1 MNIKFIIEK
10 KERKALAQK
19 IGELIGAE
27 VKYLGVPS
35 CAYQIGNFNLSKDAV
50 LICDDQT
57 DNEVIEK
64 VLNGL
69 AEVGYTTENEPEKL
83 TVQMPADSM
92 SEPTINRIRRI
103 LENKEALFKAALRTD
118 SLEIEVTETTV
129 NFPWFTIEEDGD
141 ADAYSKFISLL
152 CEFAKNQ
159 KRINNKPDTSD
170 NEKYAFRCFLL
181 RIGMIGAEYK
191 AARKVLLRDLTG
203 SAAFRHGRPE
213 GETENGISE

>member
-35 CAYQIGNFNLSKDAV
+35 CAYQIDFFTIDKDCV
-50 LICDDQT
+50 LHFDDRSDT
-57 DNEVIEK
+57 KIVEEV
-64 VLNGL
+64 LDGL
-69 AEVGYTTENEPEKL
+69 YKAGFDAEETPEKL
-83 TVQMPADSM
+83 TVQMPADSL
-92 SEPTINRIRRI
+92 SEPTIDRIRRI

-129 NFPWFTIEEDGD
+129 NFPWFTIEEDED

-213 GETENGISE
+213 GETENEISE

>member
-50 LICDDQT
+50 LTCNDRT
-57 DNEVIEK
+57 ENEIIEK

-103 LENKEALFKAALRTD
+103 LENKEKLFKAALRTD

-129 NFPWFTIEEDGD
+129 NFPWFTIEEDED

-213 GETENGISE
+213 GETENEISE

>member
-10 KERKALAQK
+10 EERKTLAKK
-19 IGELIGAE
+19 IAELTGAE
-27 VKYLGVPS
+27 IRYLGVPS

-50 LICDDQT
+50 LICNDRT
-57 DNEVIEK
+57 ENEVIEK
-64 VLNGL
+64 VLNRL
-69 AEVGYTTENEPEKL
+69 TEVGYTTENEPEKL
-83 TVQMPADSM
+83 TVQMPADSL

-103 LENKEALFKAALRTD
+103 LENKEKLFKAALRTD
-118 SLEIEVTETTV
+118 SLEIEITETKV

>member
-10 KERKALAQK
+10 EERKTLAKK
-19 IGELIGAE
+19 IAELTGAE
-27 VKYLGVPS
+27 IRYLGVPS
-35 CAYQIGNFNLSKDAV
+35 CAYQIDFFTIDKDCV
-50 LICDDQT
+50 LHFDDRSDT
-57 DNEVIEK
+57 KIVEEV
-64 VLNGL
+64 LDGL
-69 AEVGYTTENEPEKL
+69 YKAGFDAEEIPEKL
-83 TVQMPADSM
+83 TVQMPADSL
-92 SEPTINRIRRI
+92 SEPTINRIRGI
-103 LENKEALFKAALRTD
+103 LENKEKLFKAALRTD
-118 SLEIEVTETTV
+118 SLEIEITETTV
-129 NFPWFTIEEDGD
+129 NFPWFTIEENGD

-213 GETENGISE
+213 GETENEISE

>member
-1 MNIKFIIEK
+1 MDIQFNVEK
-10 KERKALAQK
+10 SRRKALAQK
-19 IGELIGAE
+19 IGELTGAE

-35 CAYQIGNFNLSKDAV
+35 CAYQIDFFTIDKDCV
-50 LICDDQT
+50 LHFDDRSDT
-57 DNEVIEK
+57 KIVEE

-69 AEVGYTTENEPEKL
+69 YKAGFDTEETPEKL
-83 TVQMPADSM
+83 TVQMPADSL

-103 LENKEALFKAALRTD
+103 LENKETLFKAALQTD
-118 SLEIEVTETTV
+118 SLEIEITETTV

-152 CEFAKNQ
+152 CGFAKNQ

-213 GETENGISE
+213 GETENEISE

>member
-50 LICDDQT
+50 LTCNDRT
-57 DNEVIEK
+57 ENEIIEK

-83 TVQMPADSM
+83 TVQMPADSL

-129 NFPWFTIEEDGD
+129 NFPWFTIEEDED

-213 GETENGISE
+213 GETENEICE

>member
-50 LICDDQT
+50 LTCNDRT
-57 DNEVIEK
+57 ENEIIEK

-103 LENKEALFKAALRTD
+103 LENKEKLFKAALRTD
-118 SLEIEVTETTV
+118 RLEIEVTETTV

-213 GETENGISE
+213 GETENEISE

>member
-35 CAYQIGNFNLSKDAV
+35 CAYQIDFFTIDKDCV
-50 LICDDQT
+50 LHFDDRS
-57 DNEVIEK
+57 DPKIVEE

-83 TVQMPADSM
+83 TVQMPADSL

-129 NFPWFTIEEDGD
+129 NFQWFTIEEDGD

-170 NEKYAFRCFLL
+170 NEKYAFRYFLL

-191 AARKVLLRDLTG
+191 AARKVLLRNLTG
-203 SAAFRHGRPE
+203 SAAFRHGRSE

>member
-1 MNIKFIIEK
+1 MDIKYIIEK
-10 KERKALAQK
+10 NERKALAQK
-19 IGELIGAE
+19 ISELTGAE
-27 VKYLGVPS
+27 VRYLGVPS
-35 CAYQIGNFNLSKDAV
+35 CAYQIDFFTIDKDCV
-50 LICDDQT
+50 LHFDDRSDT
-57 DNEVIEK
+57 KIVEEV
-64 VLNGL
+64 LGGL
-69 AEVGYTTENEPEKL
+69 YKAGFDSEETPEKL
-83 TVQMPADSM
+83 TVQIPADSL

-103 LENKEALFKAALRTD
+103 LENKEKLFKAALRTD
-118 SLEIEVTETTV
+118 RLEIEVTETTV

-203 SAAFRHGRPE
+203 SAAFRHGKPE
-213 GETENGISE
+213 GETENAVSE

>member
-10 KERKALAQK
+10 EERKTLAKK
-19 IGELIGAE
+19 IGELTGAE

-35 CAYQIGNFNLSKDAV
+35 CAYQIDFFTIDKDCV
-50 LICDDQT
+50 LHFDDRSDT
-57 DNEVIEK
+57 KIVEE

-69 AEVGYTTENEPEKL
+69 YKAGFDTEETPEKL
-83 TVQMPADSM
+83 TVQMPTDSL

-129 NFPWFTIEEDGD
+129 NFPWFTIEENGD

-152 CEFAKNQ
+152 CEFAKNK

-170 NEKYAFRCFLL
+170 NEKYTFRCFLL

-203 SAAFRHGRPE
+203 SAAFRHGRSE
-213 GETENGISE
+213 GETENEISE